1 MEENTKIRVRFELGE
16 IKFEAEGPADLVERE
31 RSVFTNTLLPS
42 AVEAIVRT
50 RGAEQTMKYIEPVE
64 QPKVLPLSN
73 ATPLSENAIPLIEES
88 KDLSRTSLSSYIA
101 QFGQIGEQDFAL
113 ISAYYDEKKNG
124 NTSFTSDNVKQYYN
138 DARRNKY
145 SNVSVLLGKLAQKGL
160 IMDDPNAER
169 KTPKAYI
176 LTSQGINYVE
186 NYTPKEETEKKHT
199 KVRKPQKKKESA
211 YGGIDVDS
219 LNLSKYPD
227 VKSLKGFKEKMM
239 TILYIITNEKA
250 GEWFTTTDVLC
261 LMTDIFGEAATKDQ
275 VNGVFKREK
284 LWFKAEN
291 VDGSNR
297 EVKRKLLNK
306 GIEYA
311 QSLVGGTEQSVS
323 Q

>member
-1 MEENTKIRVRFELGE
+1 MEENTKIRVRFEIGE

-50 RGAEQTMKYIEPVE
+50 RGAEQAMKYIEPVE
-64 QPKVLPLSN
+64 QPKVLPSAN
-73 ATPLSENAIPLIEES
+73 VTPLSESATPLIEAS

-124 NTSFTSDNVKQYYN
+124 NSSFTSDNVKQYYN
-138 DARRNKY
+138 DARRNKCA
-145 SNVSVLLGKLAQKGL
+145 NVSDLLLKLAQKGL
-160 IMDDPNAER
+160 IMDDPDAER
-169 KTPKAYI
+169 KTPRSYI
-176 LTSQGINYVE
+176 LTTQGIDYIE
-186 NYTPKEETEKKHT
+186 NYSPKEEKEKKHT
-199 KVRKPQKKKESA
+199 KIRKPRKKAESV
-211 YGGIDVDS
+211 YSGINADS
-219 LNLSKYPD
+219 LNLENYPE
-227 VKSLKGFKEKMM
+227 VKSLKDFKEKMM

-250 GEWFTTTDVLC
+250 GEWFTTADVLC
-261 LMTDIFGEAATKDQ
+261 LMTNIFGEAATEDQ

-291 VDGSNR
+291 VDGSKR

-311 QSLVGGTEQSVS
+311 QSLTEKTE
-323 Q
+323 

>member
-1 MEENTKIRVRFELGE
+1 MEENTKIRVRFEIGE

-50 RGAEQTMKYIEPVE
+50 RGTEQAMKYVEPVE

-73 ATPLSENAIPLIEES
+73 ATPLSENAIPLTEES
-88 KDLSRTSLSSYIA
+88 KDLSRTRYIA

-113 ISAYYDEKKNG
+113 ISAHYDEKKNG

-138 DARRNKY
+138 DARRNKF

-176 LTSQGINYVE
+176 LTSQGIDYVE
-186 NYTPKEETEKKHT
+186 NYSPKEETEKKHT
-199 KVRKPQKKKESA
+199 KARKPRKKAESE
-211 YGGIDVDS
+211 YGGINVDS
-219 LNLSKYPD
+219 LNLKNYPE
-227 VKSLKGFKEKMM
+227 VKSLKDFKEKMM

-284 LWFKAEN
+284 LWFKAGN

>member
-1 MEENTKIRVRFELGE
+1 MEENTKIRVRFEIGE

-50 RGAEQTMKYIEPVE
+50 RGTEQAMKYVEPVE

-73 ATPLSENAIPLIEES
+73 ATPLSENAIPLTEES
-88 KDLSRTSLSSYIA
+88 KDLSRTRYIA

-138 DARRNKY
+138 DARRNKF

-176 LTSQGINYVE
+176 LTSQGIDYVE
-186 NYTPKEETEKKHT
+186 NYSPKEETEKKHT
-199 KVRKPQKKKESA
+199 KARKPRKKAESE
-211 YGGIDVDS
+211 YGGINVDS
-219 LNLSKYPD
+219 LNLKNYPE
-227 VKSLKGFKEKMM
+227 VKSLKDFKEKMM

>member
-50 RGAEQTMKYIEPVE
+50 RGTEQAMKYVEPVE

-73 ATPLSENAIPLIEES
+73 ATPLSENAIPLTEES
-88 KDLSRTSLSSYIA
+88 KDLSRTRYIA

-138 DARRNKY
+138 DARRNKF

-176 LTSQGINYVE
+176 LTSQGIDYVE
-186 NYTPKEETEKKHT
+186 NYSPKEETEKKHT
-199 KVRKPQKKKESA
+199 KARKPRKKAESE
-211 YGGIDVDS
+211 YGGINVDS
-219 LNLSKYPD
+219 LNLKNYPE
-227 VKSLKGFKEKMM
+227 VKSLKDFKEKMM

-284 LWFKAEN
+284 LWFKAGN

>member
-1 MEENTKIRVRFELGE
+1 MEENTKIRVRFEIGE

-50 RGAEQTMKYIEPVE
+50 RGTEQAMKYVEPVE

-73 ATPLSENAIPLIEES
+73 ATPLSENAIPLTEES
-88 KDLSRTSLSSYIA
+88 KDLSRTRYIA

-138 DARRNKY
+138 DARRNKF

-199 KVRKPQKKKESA
+199 KVRKPQKKKRLIWRA
-211 YGGIDVDS
+211 Y
-219 LNLSKYPD
+219 
-227 VKSLKGFKEKMM
+227 
-239 TILYIITNEKA
+239 
-250 GEWFTTTDVLC
+250 
-261 LMTDIFGEAATKDQ
+261 
-275 VNGVFKREK
+275 
-284 LWFKAEN
+284 
-291 VDGSNR
+291 
-297 EVKRKLLNK
+297 
-306 GIEYA
+306 
-311 QSLVGGTEQSVS
+311 
-323 Q
+323 

>member
-1 MEENTKIRVRFELGE
+1 MEENTKIRVRFEIGE

-50 RGAEQTMKYIEPVE
+50 RGVEQAMKCIEPVE
-64 QPKVLPLSN
+64 QSKGLLSTN
-73 ATPLSENAIPLIEES
+73 VTPLSESATFSIEES
-88 KDLSRTSLSSYIA
+88 KDLSRTSLSSYIT

-124 NTSFTSDNVKQYYN
+124 NTSFTSDHIKQYYN
-138 DARRNKY
+138 DARRNKCA
-145 SNVSVLLGKLAQKGL
+145 NVSDLLLKLVQKGL
-160 IMDDPNAER
+160 IMDAPDAER
-169 KTPKAYI
+169 RTPKAYI

-219 LNLSKYPD
+219 LNLNKYPD
-227 VKSLKGFKEKMM
+227 VKSLKDFKEKMM
-239 TILYIITNEKA
+239 TTLYIITNEKV
-250 GEWFTTTDVLC
+250 GEWFTTADVLY
-261 LMTDIFGEAATKDQ
+261 LLTDIFGEAATADQ

-284 LWFKAEN
+284 LWFKSEN
-291 VDGSNR
+291 IEGNKRDL
-297 EVKRKLLNK
+297 KRKLLNK

-311 QSLVGGTEQSVS
+311 QSLAERTE
-323 Q
+323 

>member
-1 MEENTKIRVRFELGE
+1 MEENTKIRVRFEIGE

-50 RGAEQTMKYIEPVE
+50 RGTEQAMKYVEPVE

-73 ATPLSENAIPLIEES
+73 ATPLSENAIPLTEES
-88 KDLSRTSLSSYIA
+88 KDLSRTRYIA

-138 DARRNKY
+138 DARRNKF

-176 LTSQGINYVE
+176 LTSQGIDYVE
-186 NYTPKEETEKKHT
+186 NYSPKEETEKKHT
-199 KVRKPQKKKESA
+199 KARKPRKKAESE
-211 YGGIDVDS
+211 YGGINVDS
-219 LNLSKYPD
+219 LNLKNYPE
-227 VKSLKGFKEKMM
+227 VKSLKDFKEKMM

-261 LMTDIFGEAATKDQ
+261 LMTDIFGEAATKVQ

>member
-1 MEENTKIRVRFELGE
+1 MEENTKIRVRFEIGE

-50 RGAEQTMKYIEPVE
+50 RGTEQAMKYVEPVE

-73 ATPLSENAIPLIEES
+73 ATPLSENAIPLTEES
-88 KDLSRTSLSSYIA
+88 KDLSRTRYIA

-138 DARRNKY
+138 DARRNKF

-176 LTSQGINYVE
+176 LTSQGIDYVE
-186 NYTPKEETEKKHT
+186 NYSPKEETEKKHT
-199 KVRKPQKKKESA
+199 KARKPRKKAESE
-211 YGGIDVDS
+211 YGGINVDS
-219 LNLSKYPD
+219 LNLKNYPE
-227 VKSLKGFKEKMM
+227 VKSLKDFKEKMM
-239 TILYIITNEKA
+239 TILYIITNEKS

-284 LWFKAEN
+284 LWFKAGN

>member
-1 MEENTKIRVRFELGE
+1 MEENTKIRVRFEIGE

-50 RGAEQTMKYIEPVE
+50 RGTEQAMKYVEPVE

-73 ATPLSENAIPLIEES
+73 ATPLSENAIPLTEES
-88 KDLSRTSLSSYIA
+88 KDLSRTRYIA

-138 DARRNKY
+138 DARRNKF

-176 LTSQGINYVE
+176 LTSQGIDYVE
-186 NYTPKEETEKKHT
+186 NYSPKEETEKKHT
-199 KVRKPQKKKESA
+199 KARKPRKKAESE
-211 YGGIDVDS
+211 YGGINVDS
-219 LNLSKYPD
+219 LNLKNYPE
-227 VKSLKGFKEKMM
+227 VKSLKDFKEKMM

-250 GEWFTTTDVLC
+250 GEWFTTTDVIC

-284 LWFKAEN
+284 LWFKAGN

>member
-1 MEENTKIRVRFELGE
+1 M
-16 IKFEAEGPADLVERE
+16 
-31 RSVFTNTLLPS
+31 
-42 AVEAIVRT
+42 
-50 RGAEQTMKYIEPVE
+50 
-64 QPKVLPLSN
+64 LPLSN
-73 ATPLSENAIPLIEES
+73 ATPLSENAIPLTEES
-88 KDLSRTSLSSYIA
+88 KDLSRTRYIA

-138 DARRNKY
+138 DARRNKF

-176 LTSQGINYVE
+176 LTSQGIDYVE
-186 NYTPKEETEKKHT
+186 NYSPKEETEKKHT
-199 KVRKPQKKKESA
+199 KARKPRKKAESE
-211 YGGIDVDS
+211 YGGINVDS
-219 LNLSKYPD
+219 LNLKNYPE
-227 VKSLKGFKEKMM
+227 VKSLKDFKEKMM

-284 LWFKAEN
+284 LWFKAGN

>member
-1 MEENTKIRVRFELGE
+1 MEENSKIRVRFEIGE

-50 RGAEQTMKYIEPVE
+50 RESGQAVRYIESEGQSDKLPAVEAAPLLESAKSPVTE
-64 QPKVLPLSN
+64 L
-73 ATPLSENAIPLIEES
+73 
-88 KDLSRTSLSSYIA
+88 KDLSRTSLSSFITQY
-101 QFGQIGEQDFAL
+101 GQLGDQDFVL
-113 ISAYYDEKKNG
+113 LSAYYDEKKNG
-124 NTSFTSDNVKQYYN
+124 TTSFTLDTVKQYYS

-145 SNVSVLLGKLAQKGL
+145 SNISALLGKLVQKGL
-160 IMDDPNAER
+160 IMDAPDAER

-176 LTSQGINYVE
+176 LTSQGINHVE

-227 VKSLKGFKEKMM
+227 VKSLKDFKEKMM
-239 TILYIITNEKA
+239 TILYIVTNEKA
-250 GEWFTTTDVLC
+250 GEWFTTVDVLC
-261 LMTDIFGEAATKDQ
+261 LMTDIFGEAATADQ
-275 VNGVFKREK
+275 VKGVFKREK

-291 VDGSNR
+291 IDGSKR

-311 QSLVGGTEQSVS
+311 QSLVERTE
-323 Q
+323 

>member
-1 MEENTKIRVRFELGE
+1 M
-16 IKFEAEGPADLVERE
+16 VERE

-50 RGAEQTMKYIEPVE
+50 RGTEQAMKYVEPVE

-73 ATPLSENAIPLIEES
+73 ATPLSENAIPLTEES

-176 LTSQGINYVE
+176 LTSQGIDYVE
-186 NYTPKEETEKKHT
+186 NYSPKEETEKKHT
-199 KVRKPQKKKESA
+199 KARKPRKKAESE
-211 YGGIDVDS
+211 YGGINVDS
-219 LNLSKYPD
+219 LNLKNYPE
-227 VKSLKGFKEKMM
+227 VKSLKDFKEKMM

-311 QSLVGGTEQSVS
+311 QSLVGGTE
-323 Q
+323 

>member
-1 MEENTKIRVRFELGE
+1 M
-16 IKFEAEGPADLVERE
+16 
-31 RSVFTNTLLPS
+31 
-42 AVEAIVRT
+42 
-50 RGAEQTMKYIEPVE
+50 
-64 QPKVLPLSN
+64 LPLSN

-227 VKSLKGFKEKMM
+227 VKSLKDFKEKMM
-239 TILYIITNEKA
+239 SILYIITNEKA

-284 LWFKAEN
+284 LWFKAGN

>member
-1 MEENTKIRVRFELGE
+1 MEANTKIRVRFEIGE

-50 RGAEQTMKYIEPVE
+50 RGTEQAMKYVEPVE

-73 ATPLSENAIPLIEES
+73 ATPLSENAIPLTEES
-88 KDLSRTSLSSYIA
+88 KDLSRTRYIA

-138 DARRNKY
+138 DARRNKF

-176 LTSQGINYVE
+176 LTSQGIDYVE
-186 NYTPKEETEKKHT
+186 NYSPKEETEKKHT
-199 KVRKPQKKKESA
+199 KARKPRKKAESE
-211 YGGIDVDS
+211 YGGINVDS
-219 LNLSKYPD
+219 LNLKNYPE
-227 VKSLKGFKEKMM
+227 VKSLKDFKEKMM

-284 LWFKAEN
+284 LWFKAGN

>member
-1 MEENTKIRVRFELGE
+1 MTGVQTCALPI
-16 IKFEAEGPADLVERE
+16 
-31 RSVFTNTLLPS
+31 LPS

-199 KVRKPQKKKESA
+199 KVRKSQKKKESA

-227 VKSLKGFKEKMM
+227 VKSLKDFKEKMM

>member
-1 MEENTKIRVRFELGE
+1 MEENTKIRVRFEIGE

-50 RGAEQTMKYIEPVE
+50 RGTEQAMKYVEPVE

-73 ATPLSENAIPLIEES
+73 ATPLSENAIPLTEES
-88 KDLSRTSLSSYIA
+88 KDLSRTRYIA

-138 DARRNKY
+138 DARRNKF

-169 KTPKAYI
+169 KTHKAYI
-176 LTSQGINYVE
+176 LTSQGIDYVE
-186 NYTPKEETEKKHT
+186 NYSPKEETEKKHT
-199 KVRKPQKKKESA
+199 KARKPRKKAESE
-211 YGGIDVDS
+211 YGGINVDS
-219 LNLSKYPD
+219 LNLKNYPE
-227 VKSLKGFKEKMM
+227 VKSLKDFKEKMM

-284 LWFKAEN
+284 LWFKAGN

>member
-1 MEENTKIRVRFELGE
+1 MEENTKIRVRFEIGE

-50 RGAEQTMKYIEPVE
+50 RGVEQAMKYIEPVE

-138 DARRNKY
+138 DARRNKCA
-145 SNVSVLLGKLAQKGL
+145 NVSDLLLKLAQKGL
-160 IMDDPNAER
+160 IMDDPDAER
-169 KTPKAYI
+169 KTPRSYI
-176 LTSQGINYVE
+176 LTTQGIDYVE
-186 NYTPKEETEKKHT
+186 NYSPKEEKEKKHT
-199 KVRKPQKKKESA
+199 KIRKPRKKAESV
-211 YGGIDVDS
+211 YSGINADS
-219 LNLSKYPD
+219 LNLENYPE
-227 VKSLKGFKEKMM
+227 VKSLKDFKEKMM

-250 GEWFTTTDVLC
+250 GEWFTTADVLC
-261 LMTDIFGEAATKDQ
+261 LMTDIFGEAATEDQ

-291 VDGSNR
+291 VDGSKR

-311 QSLVGGTEQSVS
+311 RSLAEKTE
-323 Q
+323 

>member
-1 MEENTKIRVRFELGE
+1 MEENTKIRVRFEIGE

-50 RGAEQTMKYIEPVE
+50 RGTEQAMKYVEPVE

-73 ATPLSENAIPLIEES
+73 ATPLSENAIPLTEES
-88 KDLSRTSLSSYIA
+88 KDLSRTRYIA

-138 DARRNKY
+138 DARRNKF

-176 LTSQGINYVE
+176 LTSQGIDYVGNYS
-186 NYTPKEETEKKHT
+186 PKEETEKKHT
-199 KVRKPQKKKESA
+199 KARKPRKKAESE
-211 YGGIDVDS
+211 YGGINVDS
-219 LNLSKYPD
+219 LNLKNYPE
-227 VKSLKGFKEKMM
+227 VKSLKDFKEKMM

-284 LWFKAEN
+284 LWFKAGN

>member
-1 MEENTKIRVRFELGE
+1 MEENTKIRVRFEIGE

-50 RGAEQTMKYIEPVE
+50 RGTEQAMKYVEPVE

-73 ATPLSENAIPLIEES
+73 ATPLSENAIPLTEES
-88 KDLSRTSLSSYIA
+88 KDLSRTRYIA
-101 QFGQIGEQDFAL
+101 RFGQIGEQDFAL

-138 DARRNKY
+138 DARRNKF

-176 LTSQGINYVE
+176 LTSQGIDYVE
-186 NYTPKEETEKKHT
+186 NYSPKEETEKKHT
-199 KVRKPQKKKESA
+199 KARKPRKKAESE
-211 YGGIDVDS
+211 YGGINVDS
-219 LNLSKYPD
+219 LNLKNYPE
-227 VKSLKGFKEKMM
+227 VKSLKDFKEKMM

-284 LWFKAEN
+284 LWFKAGN

>member
-1 MEENTKIRVRFELGE
+1 MEENTKIRVRFEIGE

-50 RGAEQTMKYIEPVE
+50 RGTEQAMKYVEPVE

-73 ATPLSENAIPLIEES
+73 ATPLSENAIPLTEES
-88 KDLSRTSLSSYIA
+88 KDLSRTRYIA

-138 DARRNKY
+138 DARRNKF

-176 LTSQGINYVE
+176 LTSQGIDYVE
-186 NYTPKEETEKKHT
+186 NYSPKEETEKKHT
-199 KVRKPQKKKESA
+199 KARKPRKKAESE
-211 YGGIDVDS
+211 YGGINVDS
-219 LNLSKYPD
+219 LNLKNYPE
-227 VKSLKGFKEKMM
+227 VKSLKDFKEKMM

-284 LWFKAEN
+284 LWFKAGN

-311 QSLVGGTEQSVS
+311 QSLVGGTEQSVF

>member
-1 MEENTKIRVRFELGE
+1 MEENTKIRVRFEIGE

-50 RGAEQTMKYIEPVE
+50 RGAEQAMKYIEPVE

-138 DARRNKY
+138 DARRNKCA
-145 SNVSVLLGKLAQKGL
+145 NVSDLLLKLAQKGL
-160 IMDDPNAER
+160 IMDDPDAER
-169 KTPKAYI
+169 KTPRSYI
-176 LTSQGINYVE
+176 LTTQGIDYVE
-186 NYTPKEETEKKHT
+186 NYSPKEEKEKKHT
-199 KVRKPQKKKESA
+199 KIRKPRKKAESV
-211 YGGIDVDS
+211 YSGINADS
-219 LNLSKYPD
+219 LNLENYPE
-227 VKSLKGFKEKMM
+227 VKSLKDFKEKMM

-250 GEWFTTTDVLC
+250 GEWFTTADVLC
-261 LMTDIFGEAATKDQ
+261 LMTDIFGEAATEDQ

-291 VDGSNR
+291 VDGSKR

-311 QSLVGGTEQSVS
+311 RSLAEKTE
-323 Q
+323 